1 MPPNSKDHFLH
12 REIAYATYNQ
22 RLHPCHYEKNA
33 SHACT
38 MYIADSLAP
47 FSPVTLYL
55 FLFLK
60 LFFYFLHSFQ
70 QFFNI
75 FPIMQLITYV
85 KRANLI
91 TTVIGKLTLVHLK
104 NR

>member
-47 FSPVTLYL
+47 FSPVTLYV

-60 LFFYFLHSFQ
+60 LFFIFFIVFNNFLIYFLLCNS
-70 QFFNI
+70 
-75 FPIMQLITYV
+75 
-85 KRANLI
+85 
-91 TTVIGKLTLVHLK
+91 
-104 NR
+104 